1 LKDKVDNQSD
11 LELWDNV
18 KKSTK
23 RIIIQNT
30 LTKKIKVDNL
40 KKNENT
46 EKYTFTD
53 AKTTNTKLI
62 DKKPIN
68 FTVQNNQSGL
78 SKKNIRELRTGKFQI
93 EKRLD
98 LHGYR
103 VIEAEKVFFNFL
115 LRCLNLNIR
124 NILVITGKGNE
135 GNGKIKQSLPIW
147 LNNPKISQFVYV
159 YSFASMKD
167 GGEGAYYIKL
177 RNTKKF

>member
-1 LKDKVDNQSD
+1 MTDKVDNQSD

-40 KKNENT
+40 KENVNT
-46 EKYTFTD
+46 EEYTFTD
-53 AKTTNTKLI
+53 TLTAKTKSI

-68 FTVQNNQSGL
+68 FTVHNNQSGL
-78 SKKNIRELRTGKFQI
+78 SKKNIRELRSGKFQI
-93 EKRLD
+93 ETSLD

-103 VIEAEKVFFNFL
+103 VIEAEKAFFSFL

-147 LNNPKISQFVYV
+147 LNNPKISKFVYV
-159 YSFASMKD
+159 YSFASKKD
-167 GGEGAYYIKL
+167 GGEGAYYIRL